1 MTRTVTH
8 EEAEAALAT
17 VDRRRSRVVDEI
29 GLPGWYWW
37 GLALGWIAVGVIA
50 DLKVWWLTSAAT
62 LIFGAVHANVV
73 PRIASGRHR
82 TGMLSVKAELAGRRT
97 ALVVVL
103 AVAAL
108 GLVTVGGALALNAD
122 GARDPS
128 IIASIFVAVVILLG
142 GPRLL
147 GSARVRGSQPSES

>member
-1 MTRTVTH
+1 MDHTITP
-8 EEAEAALAT
+8 EEAEAALVT
-17 VDRRRSRVVDEI
+17 VDRRRRRVAEEI
-29 GLPGWYWW
+29 GLPAWYWW
-37 GLALGWIAVGVIA
+37 GLALGWIAVGVVS
-50 DLKVWWLTSAAT
+50 DLGPGWAAAGAT

-73 PRIASGRHR
+73 PRVASGRHR
-82 TGMLSVKAELAGRRT
+82 TQQLSVRAELTRRRT

-108 GLVTVGGALALNAD
+108 GLVTVGAGFALYAD

-128 IIASIFVAVVILLG
+128 IIASIFVATAILLG

-147 GSARVRGSQPSES
+147 ASPWLRERSG

>member
-1 MTRTVTH
+1 MTRTITS

-17 VDRRRSRVVDEI
+17 VDRGRRRVIEEI
-29 GLPGWYWW
+29 GLPAWYWW
-37 GLALGWIAVGVIA
+37 GLALGWIAVGVVA
-50 DLKVWWLTSAAT
+50 DLEVTWLTSAAT

-73 PRIASGRHR
+73 PRVANGRHR
-82 TGMLSVKAELAGRRT
+82 TRQLSVRSDLAGRRT

-108 GLVTVGGALALNAD
+108 GLVTVGASLGLSAD
-122 GARDPS
+122 GTRDPS
-128 IIASIFVAVVILLG
+128 IVASIFVATVILLG

-147 GSARVRGSQPSES
+147 GAPALRELSE

>member
-1 MTRTVTH
+1 MERTITH

-17 VDRRRSRVVDEI
+17 VDRRRRRVIDEV

-37 GLALGWIAVGVIA
+37 GLALGWIAVGVVA
-50 DLKVWWLTSAAT
+50 DTGVAWLTAAAT

-73 PRIASGRHR
+73 PRVASGRHR
-82 TGMLSVKAELAGRRT
+82 TQQLSVKAELAGRRT
-97 ALVVVL
+97 AMVVVL

-108 GLVTVGGALALNAD
+108 GLVTVGAGFALHAD
-122 GARDPS
+122 GARHPS

-147 GSARVRGSQPSES
+147 AARRLRGPAG